1 MSDRALTSDETHI
14 WRSVLRL
21 SDQLRFRVAA
31 EMREVS
37 DLSRTDHSVLL
48 HLAEVDGGRMV
59 QQELVASMYWS
70 KSRMSHQ
77 LARMEGRGLVERTP
91 DPRSR
96 QMVVALTEK
105 GYEVLDAVAS
115 VHAAA
120 VRRHLF
126 AQATAAELTA
136 LVQLSQRISDSGQ
149 GQR

>member
-1 MSDRALTSDETHI
+1 MSDPALTPDETHI

-21 SDQLRFRVAA
+21 SDLLRFRVAA

-48 HLAEVDGGRMV
+48 HLAEVDGGQMV
-59 QQELVASMYWS
+59 QQQLVESMCWS

-91 DPRSR
+91 DPQSR
-96 QMVVALTEK
+96 QMIVTLTEK

-115 VHAAA
+115 VHATA

-126 AQATAAELTA
+126 EQATADELTA
-136 LVQLSQRISDSGQ
+136 LVQLSQRISGRGHGQ
-149 GQR
+149 G